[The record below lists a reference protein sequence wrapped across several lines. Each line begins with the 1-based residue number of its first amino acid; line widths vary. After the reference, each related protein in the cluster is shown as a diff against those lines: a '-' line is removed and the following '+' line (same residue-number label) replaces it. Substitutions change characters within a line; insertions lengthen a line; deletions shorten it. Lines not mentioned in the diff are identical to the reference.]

1 MNSELERVEI
11 ERAIA
16 SDYDFQS
23 LVIAL
28 VVNDGFRYASAE
40 VGE

>member
-1 MNSELERVEI
+1 V
-11 ERAIA
+11 A
-16 SDYDFQS
+16 SDYDFRS

-40 VGE
+40 VGQ